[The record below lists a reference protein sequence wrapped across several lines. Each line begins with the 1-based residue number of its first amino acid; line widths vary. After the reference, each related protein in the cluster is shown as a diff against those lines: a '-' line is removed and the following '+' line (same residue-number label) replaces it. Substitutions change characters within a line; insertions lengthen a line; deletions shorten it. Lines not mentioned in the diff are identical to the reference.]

1 LVVLTVML
9 ASRPETKPPQ
19 VASAEQS
26 KPDKAQAPPAPT
38 VQKEA
43 VAEGRKKAVAEKKV
57 QGVKESSRVRTLA
70 ETTGAP
76 AVVSLVVQPWGEIY
90 LDGRMQGVSPPLL
103 ELQVVAGRH
112 EIKIRNTTF
121 PPYTQVIR
129 VKSGQKI
136 KIKHTF
142 AN

>member
-1 LVVLTVML
+1 VPKGS
-9 ASRPETKPPQ
+9 APEKP
-19 VASAEQS
+19 
-26 KPDKAQAPPAPT
+26 
-38 VQKEA
+38 
-43 VAEGRKKAVAEKKV
+43 KKKVPEKKV

-103 ELQVVAGRH
+103 ELQVVAGKH
-112 EIKIRNTTF
+112 EIKIRNTKF
-121 PPYTQVIR
+121 PVYTQVIR

-136 KIKHTF
+136 KIRHTF